1 MKSEYDFL
9 RYLEKI
15 KIFHKNVVRGI
26 GDDCAVLRF
35 NNKNY
40 VLTTDTSLLGPHFT
54 KDYTPEEIGHKSLAT
69 NLSDIAAMGCIPL
82 YALYAITL
90 PKMSE
95 SWIKRFF
102 RGTKKLLQEYNVS
115 IIGGDTTRG
124 PLSISITLIGV
135 QKHNILLRSG
145 AKKGHEIYVTGT
157 LGNAR
162 AALVLN
168 NATKGHRHFRKYLV
182 TPTPRVS
189 VGLELS
195 KFASSCIDISDGLVK
210 DLKNIAISSKKGFEV
225 DIDSLPVDPKFN
237 HYVNPDLREMCL
249 IGGGEDYELCF
260 TCNKK
265 YIKKINDIS
274 KKYKLKITKVGV
286 MKQSGYSYT
295 TSGKAYK
302 PSVHG
307 FDHFKDT

>member
-15 KIFHKNVVRGI
+15 KIFHKNIVRGI

-168 NATKGHRHFRKYLV
+168 NTTKGHRHFRKYLV

-237 HYVNPDLREMCL
+237 HYVNPELREMCL

-265 YIKKINDIS
+265 YINKINDIS
-274 KKYKLKITKVGV
+274 KKYKLKITRVGV

-295 TSGKAYK
+295 ASGKTYK

>member
-15 KIFHKNVVRGI
+15 KIFHKNIVRGI

-157 LGNAR
+157 W
-162 AALVLN
+162 
-168 NATKGHRHFRKYLV
+168 
-182 TPTPRVS
+182 
-189 VGLELS
+189 
-195 KFASSCIDISDGLVK
+195 
-210 DLKNIAISSKKGFEV
+210 
-225 DIDSLPVDPKFN
+225 
-237 HYVNPDLREMCL
+237 
-249 IGGGEDYELCF
+249 
-260 TCNKK
+260 
-265 YIKKINDIS
+265 
-274 KKYKLKITKVGV
+274 V
-286 MKQSGYSYT
+286 MQEQL
-295 TSGKAYK
+295 
-302 PSVHG
+302 
-307 FDHFKDT
+307 